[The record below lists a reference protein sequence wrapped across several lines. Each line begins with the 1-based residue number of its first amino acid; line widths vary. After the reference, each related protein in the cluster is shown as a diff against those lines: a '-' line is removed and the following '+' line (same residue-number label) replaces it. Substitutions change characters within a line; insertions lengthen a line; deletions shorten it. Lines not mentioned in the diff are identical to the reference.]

1 MLHMSESTVVLK
13 LKELILDHMGEKIH
27 EAARLDASAEQL
39 KGKTISEVRKMAPIL
54 DVGTLI
60 LRLLATSVK
69 PKDAEE
75 AGKIYTYIKSIR
87 NKYSSAKGEWL
98 LEEKDLKELK
108 EYMKK
113 TEGELRSPMMI
124 GQLFEMLSD
133 LELELKEKSKKP
145 DTKDKE

>member
-1 MLHMSESTVVLK
+1 MLHMSEAVVLK
-13 LKELILDHMGEKIH
+13 LKELVLDHMGKEIH
-27 EAARLDASAEQL
+27 EAARLEASKEQL
-39 KGKTISEVRKMAPIL
+39 EGKTISEIRKMAPVL

-87 NKYSSAKGEWL
+87 NKFNTDKGVWS

-108 EYMKK
+108 EYLKK
-113 TEGELRSPMMI
+113 AEGELRSPMMI
-124 GQLFEMLSD
+124 GQLFEMISD
-133 LELELKEKSKKP
+133 LELELREKLKK
-145 DTKDKE
+145 K

>member
-1 MLHMSESTVVLK
+1 MSEAVVLK
-13 LKELILDHMGEKIH
+13 LKELVLDHMGKEIH
-27 EAARLDASAEQL
+27 EAARLEASKEQL
-39 KGKTISEVRKMAPIL
+39 EGKTISEIRKMAPVL

-87 NKYSSAKGEWL
+87 NKFNTDKGVWS

-108 EYMKK
+108 EYLKK
-113 TEGELRSPMMI
+113 AEGELRSPMMI
-124 GQLFEMLSD
+124 GQLFEMISD
-133 LELELKEKSKKP
+133 LELELREKLKK
-145 DTKDKE
+145 K